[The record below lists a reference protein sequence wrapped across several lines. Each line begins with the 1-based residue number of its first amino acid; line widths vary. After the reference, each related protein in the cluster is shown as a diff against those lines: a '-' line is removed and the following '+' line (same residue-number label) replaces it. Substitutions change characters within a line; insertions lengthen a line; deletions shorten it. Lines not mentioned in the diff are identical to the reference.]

1 MTRGGARWGGMSRR
15 GEERRE
21 KGAENEEGGGGGTVI
36 RKDNGNCVRVCL
48 WIMPSF
54 SDYKQGN

>member
-21 KGAENEEGGGGGTVI
+21 KGAENEEGGGGDGDKK
-36 RKDNGNCVRVCL
+36 RQWKLCAC
-48 WIMPSF
+48 MCA
-54 SDYKQGN
+54 DYAFFFGLQTG